1 MDDPEF
7 VRFAEI
13 AKAMDLPL
21 QIVTRG
27 AVLEFG
33 RVRAE
38 VLAPESSENP
48 NAPSANNDSLVL
60 RLKYGDRVFLLT
72 GDMEKESESQ
82 VLTSNER
89 LDCDVVKVAHHG
101 SNTSSTPEFVAATH
115 ARFAVIS
122 VGLRSPFG
130 HPVPAIVDRW
140 KASGA
145 QTLTT
150 GENGTISFSTDGH
163 DLRLSTFAGTP
174 DFR

>member
-7 VRFAEI
+7 IRFAEI
-13 AKAMDLPL
+13 AKRMNIPVH
-21 QIVTRG
+21 IMTKG
-27 AVLEFG
+27 AVLDFG
-33 RVRAE
+33 HVRAE
-38 VLAPESSENP
+38 VLAPEASEDP

-60 RLKYGDRVFLLT
+60 RLTDGERVFLLT
-72 GDMEKESESQ
+72 GDMERESESQ
-82 VLTSNER
+82 VLDSGEP

-150 GENGTISFSTDGH
+150 GENGTISFTTDGK
-163 DLRLSTFAGTP
+163 DLRLSTYVGAP
-174 DFR
+174 VFR